1 MKQILAVARKEL
13 SGFFGSPMAL
23 MFLGAFLVATL
34 FTFFWVDTFFARN
47 IADVRPMFRWM
58 PILLIF
64 LVAALTMRAW
74 SEEQRAGTLEILL
87 TLPVRPYQLVLG
99 KFLAVMA
106 LVALA
111 LALTLPLPIM
121 VAILGPLDWGPVV
134 GGYLAALLLAA
145 GYTALGLFVSSRTDN
160 QIVALISTALLGGLL
175 YLVGSAG
182 VTDFFGATVGE
193 VLRRIG
199 TGSRF
204 ESIERGVIDLSDL
217 IYYLSLTL
225 LFLALNIF
233 SLDRKRWSFGSL
245 TAAYRR
251 NANWGMGLLAA
262 NLLLLNIWVA
272 PLSALRAD
280 ITQERLYT
288 LSPTT
293 KDLLANLGEP
303 LLIRAYIS
311 DRTHPLLAP
320 LAPQVADMLREYE
333 IAGRGKVQ
341 AEVVD
346 PASDAELEAEA
357 NQVYGI
363 QPVPFQVAGRYETS
377 VINSYFHILI
387 RYGDQNV
394 VLSFDDLIDVTPHT
408 DRQADV
414 ALGNLEYD
422 LTSAVKKVV
431 YGFQSV
437 ESVLAAQA
445 EPVQLTLY
453 ATTATLPPDLVAAQ
467 QTIET
472 VANDIAAK
480 AGGKLEFAVVDP
492 DAPGAPVTR
501 QQLVDGYGLQPYPVD
516 FLSNDTFYLHM
527 TLVNGGQMSL
537 IYPPA
542 EINES
547 TVRAA
552 IESALKRSASGFL
565 KVVGLWTPPA
575 VPTQDMFGQSQPPL
589 STWQLLE
596 QQLSSEYTVR
606 PVELGSGAP
615 PTDVDVLVV
624 IAPQALDEK
633 ALFAID
639 QYLMRGGA
647 VVLAAG
653 THTLGMDMMGSLAL
667 APVEGGVGDLL
678 QHYGIDLQPKLVMDE
693 QNAPFPVLVNRNVGG
708 FQMQEIQAID
718 YPFFVDVRADGMD
731 KESPMLAG
739 LPAVTMNWASPVVL
753 DEASNAER
761 TASVLLRSTDRAWL
775 TEDLNIQ
782 PDFETYPDLGFAVG
796 DQRQAYP
803 LAVAV
808 QGIFPS
814 YFQGKQSPVGSA
826 PSETAGGAA
835 GDAAATATP
844 APLAGVIEQ
853 SPDTA
858 RLVVVGSAEFLN
870 DFVLNLSA
878 RLSQDLPFNNLQ
890 FAQNAVDWAVE
901 DLDLLS
907 IRARGAGTQVLQ
919 PLNERQQ
926 TMWEV
931 GQYLFALF
939 ALLAI
944 GLVWQVGRRQEK
956 PMRLT
961 PRPAVGD

>member
-1 MKQILAVARKEL
+1 MKQVLAVARKEL

-64 LVAALTMRAW
+64 LVAALTMRSW

-111 LALTLPLPIM
+111 LALTLPLPLM
-121 VAILGPLDWGPVV
+121 AAILGPLDWGPVA

-145 GYTALGLFVSSRTDN
+145 AYSALGLFVSSRTDN
-160 QIVALISTALLGGLL
+160 QIVALISTVLLGGLL
-175 YLVGSAG
+175 YLIGSRG
-182 VTDFFGATVGE
+182 VTDFFGTAVGE
-193 VLRRIG
+193 LLRRIG

-204 ESIERGVIDLSDL
+204 ESIERGVVDLRDL
-217 IYYLSLTL
+217 LYYLSLTVF
-225 LFLALNIF
+225 FLALNIF

-262 NLLLLNIWVA
+262 NLLLLNVWVA
-272 PLSALRAD
+272 PLNALRTD

-293 KDLLANLGEP
+293 KELLANLGEP

-320 LAPQVADMLREYE
+320 LTPQVADMLREYE

-341 AEVVD
+341 TEVVD
-346 PASDAELEAEA
+346 PASDPELEAEA

-377 VINSYFHILI
+377 VINSYFHLLV

-394 VLSFDDLIDVTPHT
+394 VLSFEDLIDVTSYT
-408 DRQADV
+408 DREADV
-414 ALGNLEYD
+414 TLGNLEYD
-422 LTSAVKKVV
+422 LTSSVKKVV

-453 ATTATLPPDLVAAQ
+453 ATAATLPPDLVAAQ

-472 VANDIAAK
+472 VADDIAAK
-480 AGGKLEFAVVDP
+480 ANGKLEFTVVDP
-492 DAPGAPVTR
+492 DAPGAPATR
-501 QQLVDGYGLQPYPVD
+501 QQLLENYGLQAYPVD
-516 FLSNDTFYLHM
+516 FLSGDTFYLHL
-527 TLVNGGQMSL
+527 TLVNGDQTVL

-575 VPTQDMFGQSQPPL
+575 VPTQDMFGQAQPPL
-589 STWQLLE
+589 STWQLVE

-606 PVELGSGAP
+606 PVELGTGLP

-624 IAPQALDEK
+624 VAPQALDEK

-639 QYLMRGGA
+639 QYLMRGGS

-653 THTLGMDMMGSLAL
+653 THILGTDMMGSLTL

-678 QHYGIDLQPKLVMDE
+678 RHYGIDVQPQLVMDE

-708 FQMQEIQAID
+708 FQVQEIQAID
-718 YPFFVDVRADGMD
+718 YPFFIDVRAGGMD

-753 DEASNAER
+753 DEERNAER
-761 TASVLLRSTDRAWL
+761 TTSVLLRSTDRAWL
-775 TEDLNIQ
+775 TEDVNIQ
-782 PDFETYPDLGFAVG
+782 PDFETYPELGFALG
-796 DQRQAYP
+796 EERQSYP

-808 QGIFPS
+808 QGVFSS
-814 YFQGKQSPVGSA
+814 YFQGKQSPVAA
-826 PSETAGGAA
+826 PA
-835 GDAAATATP
+835 DAAADPAVTATP
-844 APLAGVIEQ
+844 APITGVVEQ

-870 DFVLNLSA
+870 DFVLDLSA

-907 IRARGAGTQVLQ
+907 IRARGGGTQVLQ
-919 PLNERQQ
+919 PLSERAQ

-944 GLVWQVGRRQEK
+944 GLIWQVGRRQEK
-956 PMRLT
+956 PMQLA
-961 PRPAVGD
+961 PRPAAGD